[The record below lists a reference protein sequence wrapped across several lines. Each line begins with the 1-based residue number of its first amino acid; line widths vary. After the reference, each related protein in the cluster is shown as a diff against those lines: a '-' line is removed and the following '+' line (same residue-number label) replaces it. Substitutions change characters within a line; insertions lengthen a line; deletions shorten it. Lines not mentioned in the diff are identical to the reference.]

1 MNEKNYYN
9 NVVELIEEL
18 EVNKRV
24 REIKDNRETLLTY
37 WRIGKSI
44 VEAQGGN
51 VRAKYGDNLIKR
63 WGEKLA
69 QEYGKNYG
77 ITNLKRYRQFYILFP
92 KGATVWHQLNWSQ
105 YKLLLPI
112 KNENERN
119 YYINQVILNNLSVRE
134 LRNEVKNKS
143 FERLSYADKENIKLI
158 QEKEENNLTIQDM
171 LKDPIILKV
180 DKNTKKLNEKMLHK
194 LLINMLE
201 NKFMELGV
209 GFALVAHEYK
219 IKINNKTFK
228 IDLLFFNYE
237 LNAFIVIEVKIREL
251 QSQDI
256 GQLEFYVSYVDK
268 NIKKNHHNKTIG
280 ILIVKKKDKYVIEYI
295 TNKKLFIT
303 TYKLEEIN

>member
-18 EVNKRV
+18 EVNKKV
-24 REIKDNRETLLTY
+24 REIKDNRETLFTY
-37 WRIGKSI
+37 WNIGKSI

-69 QEYGKNYG
+69 QEYGKNYSSR
-77 ITNLKRYRQFYILFP
+77 NLELIRKFYLLFP
-92 KGATVWHQLNWSQ
+92 ISNSLSS
-105 YKLLLPI
+105 KLTWTHYRYLLPI

>member
-18 EVNKRV
+18 EVNKKV
-24 REIKDNRETLLTY
+24 REIKDNRETLFTY
-37 WRIGKSI
+37 WNIGKSI

-134 LRNEVKNKS
+134 LRNEIKSKS
-143 FERLSYADKENIKLI
+143 FERLSYADKENIKII
-158 QEKEENNLTIQDM
+158 QEKEE
-171 LKDPIILKV
+171 
-180 DKNTKKLNEKMLHK
+180 
-194 LLINMLE
+194 
-201 NKFMELGV
+201 
-209 GFALVAHEYK
+209 
-219 IKINNKTFK
+219 
-228 IDLLFFNYE
+228 
-237 LNAFIVIEVKIREL
+237 
-251 QSQDI
+251 S
-256 GQLEFYVSYVDK
+256 
-268 NIKKNHHNKTIG
+268 
-280 ILIVKKKDKYVIEYI
+280 
-295 TNKKLFIT
+295 
-303 TYKLEEIN
+303 

>member
-18 EVNKRV
+18 EVNKKV
-24 REIKDNRETLLTY
+24 REIKDNRETLFTY
-37 WRIGKSI
+37 WHIGKSI

-69 QEYGKNYG
+69 QEYGKNYDY
-77 ITNLKRYRQFYILFP
+77 TNLTRYKKFYLLFSNID
-92 KGATVWHQLNWSQ
+92 TLCQHLNWSI
-105 YKLLLPI
+105 YRCLLPI

-134 LRNEVKNKS
+134 LRNEIKSKS
-143 FERLSYADKENIKLI
+143 FERLSYADKENIKII

-180 DKNTKKLNEKMLHK
+180 DKNTKKLNEKTIHK
-194 LLINMLE
+194 YIIELLE
-201 NKFMELGV
+201 NKFMELGI
-209 GFALVAHEYK
+209 GFNLTGHEYK

-228 IDLLFFNYE
+228 IDLLFFNTE
-237 LNAFIVIEVKIREL
+237 LDCYIVVEIKSREL
-251 QSQDI
+251 QSKDI

-280 ILIVKKKDKYVIEYI
+280 ILIVKKKDKYVIDYI
-295 TNKKLFIT
+295 TNDNLFIT
-303 TYKLEEIN
+303 TYKLLQY